1 MKMMN
6 FSTSIKELITD
17 RKIKPGKFS
26 FIQVQARLNLA
37 YRDLKAAED
46 SLKSSSDWDYNIAY
60 NAMLQAGRTL
70 MFQKGFRPIAGE
82 GGHWVVIEFLK
93 IELGG
98 KFKSILDFMDEMRKK
113 RNRATYDMAGLISD
127 TEARESVK
135 IAKDFVLKITKIIDK
150 LNPQKKLQLVNR

>member
-1 MKMMN
+1 
-6 FSTSIKELITD
+6 
-17 RKIKPGKFS
+17 
-26 FIQVQARLNLA
+26 
-37 YRDLKAAED
+37 
-46 SLKSSSDWDYNIAY
+46 
-60 NAMLQAGRTL
+60 

-93 IELGG
+93 IELGE